1 MRGELLEKFVQKP
14 TEEDTLLGRYLETK
28 RVFYKKGQAP
38 IETYDVE
45 KLRLIENVPYKP
57 RCFRSVIPNKP
68 KRKRYQSAAPFG
80 RSDNPPIKISLSTQ
94 KLTNSKEKLDQN

>member
-1 MRGELLEKFVQKP
+1 MRGELLQKFVQKP

-57 RCFRSVIPNKP
+57 RPSQIIEGKLRMGVKGKEYEVDPKTFIP
-68 KRKRYQSAAPFG
+68 
-80 RSDNPPIKISLSTQ
+80 SDL
-94 KLTNSKEKLDQN
+94 LDIVS